1 MPGLS
6 VSLTFGGRRVPVDGF
21 GIPLVVRYLL
31 EMCQTTAEAQEILA
45 RLPYHLATN
54 HQGFVEWPEQARA
67 TRTLEREQRILEL
80 LHAPSVTAEGFAN
93 AFLTDALYSQAY
105 ERGFGTL
112 NTAVYR
118 PAESRAE
125 YRWPGFIW
133 PQSFAAFSQGTHD
146 ETLAEGS
153 VA

>member
-54 HQGFVEWPEQARA
+54 HQGFVEWPEQAYACDPIHIPAEPRDVGA
-67 TRTLEREQRILEL
+67 D
-80 LHAPSVTAEGFAN
+80 AEGAH
-93 AFLTDALYSQAY
+93 A
-105 ERGFGTL
+105 
-112 NTAVYR
+112 
-118 PAESRAE
+118 
-125 YRWPGFIW
+125 
-133 PQSFAAFSQGTHD
+133 
-146 ETLAEGS
+146 
-153 VA
+153 